1 MPSPPAD
8 EVFEAQRGRLQ
19 GLAYRMLGSMSDAED
34 VVQEAWVRWERAD
47 RSAVASPDAWLVRV
61 CTRLAIDRLRSLRA
75 RRETYVGPWLP
86 EPVDDGELRAEL
98 DESLTIALLTVF
110 EQLSPGERAAFLLHD
125 VFGHPFEE
133 VAAAIDRSVVACR
146 KLASRARVKV
156 RGAPRPAVALDVG
169 GERLVGR
176 FLDALRSGDA
186 ERLGELLTE
195 DVVLTADGG
204 GIVEAAREPVRGR
217 EDLARFL
224 SEVVAPGVHPPRS
237 LEVASFNGAPGLVVR
252 LGDRVE
258 TAYAFAFAEGRVAA
272 VFAIRNPEKL
282 ARL

>member
-34 VVQEAWVRWERAD
+34 VVQETWVRWERAD
-47 RSAVASPDAWLVRV
+47 RSAVASPDAWLVRA

-86 EPVDDGELRAEL
+86 EPVDDGEFRAEL

-133 VAAAIDRSVVACR
+133 VAATIDRSVVACR

-156 RGAPRPAVALDVG
+156 RGAPRPAVALGTG
-169 GERLVGR
+169 GEQLIGR
-176 FLDALRSGDA
+176 FLEALRTGDA

-204 GIVEAAREPVRGR
+204 GLVEAVREPVRGR

-224 SEVVAPGVHPPRS
+224 SEVVAPGVQSPRS
-237 LEVASFNGAPGLVVR
+237 LEIASFNGAPGLVVR
-252 LGDRVE
+252 HGERVE
-258 TAYAFAFAEGRVAA
+258 TAYAFAFADGRVAA